1 MGGGR
6 GISKNGGEDVDT
18 LGKVCDYN
26 IYYSRFSVPQL
37 SNERDESIIII
48 IIILL

>member
-1 MGGGR
+1 M
-6 GISKNGGEDVDT
+6 DT

-26 IYYSRFSVPQL
+26 IYYSRFSVLQL
-37 SNERDESIIII
+37 NNERDENIIII